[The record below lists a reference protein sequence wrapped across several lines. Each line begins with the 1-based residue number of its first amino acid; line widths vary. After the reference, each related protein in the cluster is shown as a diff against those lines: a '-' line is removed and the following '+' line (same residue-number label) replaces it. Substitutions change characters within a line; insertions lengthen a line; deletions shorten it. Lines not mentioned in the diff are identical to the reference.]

1 MREMLLGAYIR
12 QKRLELGLTRQQ
24 GGKFFISGDHPYHFC
39 FRFIKPTKKGR
50 PSRAAPLL
58 LLLIDI
64 EAHPALDLPG
74 GVVQALVPGEV
85 RTRRLRDDVKYIGV
99 PRICSIPRF

>member
-24 GGKFFISGDHPYHFC
+24 GGKFFHIRGPSVC

-99 PRICSIPRF
+99 PLPAAGNMVV